1 VKLYFRF
8 VRALWRALTM
18 QAQPDGDGDSVLEF
32 RVWPTDLDFNLHL
45 TNARYLSFM
54 DLGRLDLLAQFG
66 LLKPMLRSKW
76 TPVVGAVMLRFRRG
90 LDPWMRFSL
99 HSRVLGWDDKWFYI
113 EQRFLRGEEV
123 YAWGLVRVLLRSREG
138 SLAPEAVLTAFGRTT
153 RSPELP
159 AACLEWRRA
168 LEAVGTREP
177 SDFRRSA

>member
-1 VKLYFRF
+1 MNLYFRL

-18 QAQPDGDGDSVLEF
+18 RAGPDGDGESVLEF

-54 DLGRLDLLAQFG
+54 DLGRLDLLAQLG
-66 LLKPMLRSKW
+66 LLKPMLRLKW

-113 EQRFLRGEEV
+113 EQRFMRDGDA
-123 YAWGLVRVLLRSREG
+123 YASGLVRVLLRGREG
-138 SLAPEAVLTAFGRTT
+138 SLAPSTVLAAFGRPV

-159 AACLEWRRA
+159 PSCLEWRQA
-168 LEAVGTREP
+168 LEAAGTREP
-177 SDFRRSA
+177 SDLRRSA